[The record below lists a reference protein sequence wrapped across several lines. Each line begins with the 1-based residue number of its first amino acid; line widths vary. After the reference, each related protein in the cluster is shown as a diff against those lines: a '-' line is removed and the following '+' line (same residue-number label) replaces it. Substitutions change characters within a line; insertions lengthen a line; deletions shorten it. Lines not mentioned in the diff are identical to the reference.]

1 MYICPQVE
9 QDTDSPVEWMGV
21 NTTSTGKDVSKILGS
36 IKCGICQRDILDA
49 DKVKIIKDKVSH
61 VECPRMTQALK
72 VLENAGPTDPGAGN
86 RLRQILKARPA
97 AAETTVSAARKVLK
111 RPAAAKAPKA
121 VTTSPSTPAAPAI
134 AASSSGNILG
144 CSKCRWGKMGLRP
157 HGCAQCQKWATSG
170 KHGYKMNTEGHVY
183 RES

>member
-1 MYICPQVE
+1 MY
-9 QDTDSPVEWMGV
+9 S
-21 NTTSTGKDVSKILGS
+21 
-36 IKCGICQRDILDA
+36 

-86 RLRQILKARPA
+86 KLKQTLKARPA
-97 AAETTVSAARKVLK
+97 AAATTVSAARKVLK
-111 RPAAAKAPKA
+111 RPAAANAPKA
-121 VTTSPSTPAAPAI
+121 VTTAPAAPAI
-134 AASSSGNILG
+134 AAGSSGKSLG
-144 CSKCRWGKMGLRP
+144 CSKCRWGKLGLRP

-183 RES
+183 HES